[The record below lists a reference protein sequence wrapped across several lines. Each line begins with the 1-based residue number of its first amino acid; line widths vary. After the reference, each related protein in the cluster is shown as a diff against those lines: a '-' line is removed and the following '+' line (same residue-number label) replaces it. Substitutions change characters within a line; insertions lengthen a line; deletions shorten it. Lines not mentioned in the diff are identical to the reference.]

1 MKRFVQDGDREQ
13 ATLFPECLEDW
24 TAEENAVRVI
34 EAFLRGS

>member
-1 MKRFVQDGDREQ
+1 MNRSVEGVDRVQ